1 MLALLIAQAAIATA
15 PLAAS
20 PRTLSGRFAC
30 GATTY
35 EVAITATPADPGRAA
50 TLDRLTVNARPLDP
64 VQLVEITRAVARLS
78 DIRSLDL
85 RCLPDGAELSLY
97 GVDPASR
104 RARIR
109 ARVGVGGVRDVG
121 FSVEQ
126 LRR

>member
-1 MLALLIAQAAIATA
+1 MLPVLLVQAAVVAA
-15 PLAAS
+15 PTAAS

-30 GATTY
+30 GAHAY
-35 EVAITATPADPGRAA
+35 EVAITATPADPARTA
-50 TLDRLTVNARPLDP
+50 TLDRLTVDNRALDP

-85 RCLPDGAELSLY
+85 RCLPDGGELSLY
-97 GVDPASR
+97 GVDPTAR

-109 ARVGVGGVRDVG
+109 ARITPGGVRDVG

-126 LRR
+126 ARH